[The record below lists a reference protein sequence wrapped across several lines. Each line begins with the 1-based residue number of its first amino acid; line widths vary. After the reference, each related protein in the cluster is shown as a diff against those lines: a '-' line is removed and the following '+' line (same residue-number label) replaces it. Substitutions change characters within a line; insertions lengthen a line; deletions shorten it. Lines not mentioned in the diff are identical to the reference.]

1 MSKSKT
7 NATPDCGC
15 PTGDCRPSRR
25 QFFSRGVQSFAAIGV
40 AVQSGATAR
49 AARLK
54 PSGWLPTG
62 LGQTRDMTVAD
73 GLVYVAGDSAVAVL
87 KPGGEPV
94 RRMEFAEAP
103 RCIAVAKR
111 RLFVGLRDRVLLCDL
126 DGETQAEIKR
136 LARVPR

>member
-7 NATPDCGC
+7 NSTPDCDC
-15 PTGDCRPSRR
+15 STGDCRPSRR
-25 QFFSRGVQSFAAIGV
+25 QFFSRGAQSIAAIGV

-73 GLVYVAGDSAVAVL
+73 GLVYVAGDS
-87 KPGGEPV
+87 
-94 RRMEFAEAP
+94 
-103 RCIAVAKR
+103 
-111 RLFVGLRDRVLLCDL
+111 
-126 DGETQAEIKR
+126 
-136 LARVPR
+136 